1 MRRFGAAPL
10 ALDEMIMERLSARR
24 IEAVIKV
31 TERCNINCTYCYVF
45 NKGNDDFESRPV
57 YLKNET
63 IQMIVSYLKAGA
75 ADLSASE
82 VSVVFHGGEPLMLKR
97 AAFDQFCSELK
108 AALEPDIKVILG
120 VQTNAILV
128 TDTWIDLFEKHKVHV
143 GVSIDGDRIA
153 HDMHRIDHRGR
164 GTYDR
169 VVAGVRKLQRAAHEG
184 RIGWPGAI
192 CVINPNVDGGAI
204 YRHFVDD
211 LGFRGLSFHLP
222 MDTYETYASGP
233 VERFS
238 DFVNGVFDQWVA
250 DDNPKIYVRMF
261 DQLLRF
267 FHGKESAI
275 NVETKR
281 LRLQHVTISTD
292 GTVGVDELKPAPLKQ
307 DMWDVRTSTLY
318 DFADS
323 EFSRYVRDVYRS
335 LPGGCRDCIWK
346 NYCGGGIQHGVQVNR
361 WSDASGFDNSSLL
374 CNALQSI
381 YSHVARY
388 AVSTG
393 LPMHTLEQ
401 VLSDER
407 VDFLDAA
414 DVAIPEAYM
423 LKANALHK
431 GLVE

>member
-1 MRRFGAAPL
+1 
-10 ALDEMIMERLSARR
+10 MERLSARR

-57 YLKNET
+57 YLKGET
-63 IQMIVSYLKAGA
+63 IRAIVSYLRQGA
-75 ADLSASE
+75 VDLAASE

-97 AAFDQFCSELK
+97 QAFDQFCTDLR
-108 AALEPDIKVILG
+108 AAFEPDVKVILG
-120 VQTNAILV
+120 VQTNAMLV
-128 TDTWIDLFEKHKVHV
+128 NDAWIDLFEKHNVHV
-143 GVSIDGDRIA
+143 GVSIDGDRAA
-153 HDMHRIDHRGR
+153 HDAHRVDHQGR

-169 VVAGVRKLQRAAHEG
+169 VVAGLRKLQRAAYEK

-192 CVINPNVDGGAI
+192 CVINPDADGAAT

-233 VERFS
+233 VERFAE
-238 DFVNGVFDQWVA
+238 FVNGVFDQWIA
-250 DDNPKIYVRMF
+250 DDDPKIYVRMF

-275 NVETKR
+275 NTETKR

-307 DMWDVRTSTLY
+307 DMWDITNSTLY
-318 DFADS
+318 EFATS
-323 EFSRYVRDVYRS
+323 EFSSYVRDVYRS
-335 LPGGCRDCIWK
+335 LPADCHECVWK

-361 WSDASGFDNSSLL
+361 WRDATGFDNRSLL
-374 CNALQSI
+374 CEALKAI
-381 YSHVARY
+381 YAHVARY
-388 AVSTG
+388 AVATG
-393 LPMHTLEQ
+393 LPISTLEH

-407 VDFLDAA
+407 VPFIAAA
-414 DVAIPEAYM
+414 DVALPRKYM
-423 LKANALHK
+423 LKAAELSPE
-431 GLVE
+431 LVE